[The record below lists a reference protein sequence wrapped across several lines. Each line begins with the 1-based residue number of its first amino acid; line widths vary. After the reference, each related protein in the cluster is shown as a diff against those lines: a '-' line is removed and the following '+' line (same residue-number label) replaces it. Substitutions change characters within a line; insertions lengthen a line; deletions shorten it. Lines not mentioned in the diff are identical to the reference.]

1 MVPLECPLIGEPND
15 GKEPTWKV
23 DSMKQ
28 SLQVEE
34 TESQTEIVFSWE
46 MIAMASG
53 VVNKQAQNT

>member
-34 TESQTEIVFSWE
+34 TESQT
-46 MIAMASG
+46 
-53 VVNKQAQNT
+53 